1 MLMQQRWPRA
11 WHRRPGA
18 TRHSRI
24 SWGRFSQTPSVKPNA
39 FSGSIESRQSWLVAA
54 AVLVILTFSYGAPL
68 VTTIALKDIANDLGS
83 PRSVPALAASL
94 VWLGSGIGAIGFGL
108 VAEKVGFRWIVAFGA
123 IAIGAGLAVSA
134 VGGPDQ
140 LVIGHLLLIGLLGAG
155 AINIPL
161 MVYISRWFDRRRGSA
176 LALVTSGQYL
186 AGALWPALIT
196 MGIQSLGWRSTM
208 LVIGAITTI
217 AILPVAVFALVRP
230 PKGRVE
236 AADWISIQ
244 KHASISGMPRALVFA
259 LLCLAGFLCCVPMAM
274 PSAHLVA
281 LCGDWGI
288 ATSKGA
294 LMLSVL
300 LGSAFL
306 SRQFW
311 GWLADRVGGLWTVL
325 AGSSRQALALAGF
338 VLTQDEIGLF
348 TIAAAFGLG
357 FSGIIPA
364 YVVALRELYPAHEA
378 SWRVPVWF
386 FVNLCGMAFGGWF
399 AGYIYD
405 QQFSYAPAF
414 LSGVAFNVA
423 NIAVIGWLISR
434 QTRC

>member
-1 MLMQQRWPRA
+1 
-11 WHRRPGA
+11 
-18 TRHSRI
+18 
-24 SWGRFSQTPSVKPNA
+24 
-39 FSGSIESRQSWLVAA
+39 
-54 AVLVILTFSYGAPL
+54 
-68 VTTIALKDIANDLGS
+68 
-83 PRSVPALAASL
+83 
-94 VWLGSGIGAIGFGL
+94 
-108 VAEKVGFRWIVAFGA
+108 
-123 IAIGAGLAVSA
+123 
-134 VGGPDQ
+134 
-140 LVIGHLLLIGLLGAG
+140 
-155 AINIPL
+155 
-161 MVYISRWFDRRRGSA
+161 
-176 LALVTSGQYL
+176 
-186 AGALWPALIT
+186 
-196 MGIQSLGWRSTM
+196 M

-281 LCGDWGI
+281 LCGDLGI

-325 AGSSRQALALAGF
+325 AGSSCQALALAGF

-364 YVVALRELYPAHEA
+364 YVVALREL
-378 SWRVPVWF
+378 
-386 FVNLCGMAFGGWF
+386 
-399 AGYIYD
+399 
-405 QQFSYAPAF
+405 
-414 LSGVAFNVA
+414 
-423 NIAVIGWLISR
+423 
-434 QTRC
+434 